1 MFKKV
6 LLGLVALSCV
16 SLAAEGTNVY
26 LKTGADM
33 LQRFDEVKYAGK
45 KLNKD
50 DGDDF
55 GYELTVEV
63 MREVYPNFE
72 LGLGLSYQ
80 DHGDPKS
87 IKKSGEFEGDGG
99 AVGTGYE
106 KYEIPGFKSVPLYVT
121 AKYNFPVEGNI
132 KPYLKADLGYSFN
145 SDNGDAK
152 YTFRGS
158 DATYDYFED
167 KKISVKMKNGL
178 YYGIGAGAEY
188 NNFVVDLMYKVNRAE
203 MKADVNGERI
213 KKDLDYSRITLS
225 VGYRFNF

>member
-6 LLGLVALSCV
+6 LLGLAALSCV

-45 KLNKD
+45 KLNKG

-80 DHGDPKS
+80 DHGDPK
-87 IKKSGEFEGDGG
+87 KNTNKNWQNEGYDM
-99 AVGTGYE
+99 TS
-106 KYEIPGFKSVPLYVT
+106 EIPGFKSVPLYVT

-145 SDNGDAK
+145 SDNGDIKVWDTEGDSFK
-152 YTFRGS
+152 YFTKV
-158 DATYDYFED
+158 E
-167 KKISVKMKNGL
+167 NGL

-203 MKADVNGERI
+203 MKADVDGERI

>member
-6 LLGLVALSCV
+6 LLGLTALSCV

-26 LKTGADM
+26 LKAGADM

-87 IKKSGEFEGDGG
+87 VTYYGDFEWGNSD
-99 AVGTGYE
+99 
-106 KYEIPGFKSVPLYVT
+106 KYEVPGFKSVPLYVT
-121 AKYNFPVEGNI
+121 AKYSFPVEGNI

-145 SDNGDAK
+145 DENGDLKNIYSSYVDK
-152 YTFRGS
+152 YSTKV
-158 DATYDYFED
+158 E
-167 KKISVKMKNGL
+167 NGL
-178 YYGIGAGAEY
+178 YYGIGVGAEY

-203 MKADVNGERI
+203 IKVNTDEERV

>member
-6 LLGLVALSCV
+6 LLGLAALSCV

-26 LKTGADM
+26 LKAGADM
-33 LQRFDEVKYAGK
+33 LQRFDEVKYDGE

-80 DHGDPKS
+80 DHGDPKKNTTKDWS
-87 IKKSGEFEGDGG
+87 FDD
-99 AVGTGYE
+99 TGNLYDMTS
-106 KYEIPGFKSVPLYVT
+106 KIPGFKSVPLYVT

-145 SDNGDAK
+145 SDNGDVK
-152 YTFRGS
+152 V
-158 DATYDYFED
+158 
-167 KKISVKMKNGL
+167 SVTGYETIKFSTKVENGL

>member
-6 LLGLVALSCV
+6 LLGLAALSCV

-26 LKTGADM
+26 LKAGADVF
-33 LQRFDEVKYAGK
+33 QRFDEVKYEGE

-50 DGDDF
+50 KGDDF

-80 DHGDPKS
+80 DHGDPK
-87 IKKSGEFEGDGG
+87 KNTTGDWMIDN
-99 AVGTGYE
+99 TGNLYDMKTE
-106 KYEIPGFKSVPLYVT
+106 VPGFKSVPLYAT

-152 YTFRGS
+152 
-158 DATYDYFED
+158 ATIEGETIKYSTKVE
-167 KKISVKMKNGL
+167 NGL

-203 MKADVNGERI
+203 IKIDDEGERI
-213 KKDLDYSRITLS
+213 KKDLDYSRVTLS